1 MPSPSP
7 GGATGMSP
15 RRSLAFFGHD
25 RHDSAI
31 KKRTTAFERHGW
43 RVQGFMFHR
52 DRPNLPPLPAD
63 AMRPRRHPR
72 PRLRSPAG
80 DPARRPAEDPRT
92 CGGATVRRHHLCPQ
106 PRHAGI
112 GHRAA
117 RRLTGSRAPVVYEA
131 LDVRRIIV
139 GNGLVSRLFRAAER
153 RLLAMSDALVVSSP
167 DYMSRYFWPVQHFAG
182 QWHLLENKLAG
193 PPPAGDDPRRGGGP
207 PPPKSGEPWI
217 IGWFGVLK
225 CRRSLDILTRIA
237 QALGPRC
244 VIHVRGIVSES
255 EVPPALVAEIA
266 ARHPNIVFAGPYAN
280 PADLP
285 AIYGQVHITWAADF
299 LDPQSNSAGACRTA
313 STKAVRTGRFCW
325 RAETPRRARAS
336 SATGCA

>member
-1 MPSPSP
+1 
-7 GGATGMSP
+7 
-15 RRSLAFFGHD
+15 
-25 RHDSAI
+25 
-31 KKRTTAFERHGW
+31 
-43 RVQGFMFHR
+43 MFHR
-52 DRPNLPPLPAD
+52 DRPNLPPSFTDATIDLGATRDLAYGRRLAILLAALPKIRAR
-63 AMRPRRHPR
+63 AGV
-72 PRLRSPAG
+72 LRSA
-80 DPARRPAEDPRT
+80 DIIYARNLDMLAL
-92 CGGATVRRHHLCPQ
+92 AV
-106 PRHAGI
+106 
-112 GHRAA
+112 AA

-131 LDVRRIIV
+131 LDVRRIMV

-153 RLLAMSDALVVSSP
+153 RLLAVDDALVVSSP

-255 EVPPALVAEIA
+255 EIPPQALVAEIA

-299 LDPQSNSAGACRTA
+299 LDPQSNSAWCLPNRLYEGCAH
-313 STKAVRTGRFCW
+313 GRFCW

-336 SATGCA
+336 SATGWAGPSASRA